1 MDKDH
6 FFVYNGKRSQFLTDI
21 DCNCAHNVVICGQ
34 NEVAVSAEGGTVE
47 IIDWRS
53 SASVCSLKGHNG
65 NVSEQAL
72 RVLSYFFAFVVFF
85 VFVFVFLVLALV
97 LSSPCFVCCILP

>member
-1 MDKDH
+1 VEDKKARRLTVLNMRSFSALRCVCLLFSVVNQFKMDKDH
-6 FFVYNGKRSQFLTDI
+6 FFVYNGKRNSFLNDV
-21 DCNCAHNVVICGQ
+21 DCNCAHNVVICGI

-65 NVSEQAL
+65 NVSEHKCL
-72 RVLSYFFAFVVFF
+72 H
-85 VFVFVFLVLALV
+85 
-97 LSSPCFVCCILP
+97 C